1 MTALFVHGVPDT
13 ERVWHAVLPRLGGV
27 PAATVRLP
35 GFGAPTPPGF
45 DPTKDG
51 YAAWLVEQI
60 AARGEPVD
68 LVGHDWGALLVLRAA
83 CLRPDLVRSW
93 AAGAAPLDAE
103 YVWHRAAQAWQTP
116 EVGEQVMAQLTA
128 PALEKA
134 LATAAVP
141 PDDAREAARAL
152 DDTMKRCILRLYRSA
167 VHVGAEWGPDLAR
180 LEAWRGIE
188 GCHGSAGAHRAI
200 GGLGAMSGPPVQQPA
215 PGLVLW
221 GEQDPYAAPV
231 WGERLAKR
239 TGAGLVVFPGC
250 SHWWPLQRPAEVAA
264 ELARHWQG
272 RAR

>member
-1 MTALFVHGVPDT
+1 VTALFVHGVPDT
-13 ERVWHAVLPRLGGV
+13 SRVWHSVVARLDRV
-27 PAATVRLP
+27 DWKTVTLP
-35 GFGAPTPPGF
+35 GFGGAMPTGWDVDPLA
-45 DPTKDG
+45 PTKDM

-60 AARGEPVD
+60 DAYPGPVD

-83 CLRPDLVRSW
+83 CLRPERVRSW
-93 AAGAAPLDAE
+93 AVGGAPLDVE

-116 EVGEQVMAQLTA
+116 QVGEQVLAQLTA
-128 PALEKA
+128 GALEKA

-141 PDDAREAARAL
+141 PDDARAAASVL

-180 LEAWRGIE
+180 LA
-188 GCHGSAGAHRAI
+188 
-200 GGLGAMSGPPVQQPA
+200 A

-239 TGAGLVVFPGC
+239 TGARLVVFPGC
-250 SHWWPLQRPAEVAA
+250 GHWWPLQRPAEVAA
-264 ELARHWQG
+264 ELRHHWQG
-272 RAR
+272 GAR